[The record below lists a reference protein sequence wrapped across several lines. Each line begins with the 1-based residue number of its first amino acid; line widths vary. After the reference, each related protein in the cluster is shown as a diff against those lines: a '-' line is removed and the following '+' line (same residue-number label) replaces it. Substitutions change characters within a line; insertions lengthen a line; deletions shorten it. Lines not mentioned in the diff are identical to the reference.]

1 MCKKNV
7 RCLKIKMVPC
17 NLCRERDT
25 YLITLPDKS
34 VWMVTLQLFRD
45 CFSSYFTYEKY
56 EVEKDW
62 EPGPC
67 VTQLSGVL
75 KI

>member
-1 MCKKNV
+1 ME
-7 RCLKIKMVPC
+7 PY

-56 EVEKDW
+56 KVEKDW
-62 EPGPC
+62 ELGPC
-67 VTQLSGVL
+67 VTQLSGGL